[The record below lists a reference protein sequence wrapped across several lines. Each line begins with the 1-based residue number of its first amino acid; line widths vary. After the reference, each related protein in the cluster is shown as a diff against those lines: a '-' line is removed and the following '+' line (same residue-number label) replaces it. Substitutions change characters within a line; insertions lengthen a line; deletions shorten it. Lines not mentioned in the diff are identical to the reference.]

1 MNDEEQREARRILKS
16 EGFTRCDETDAWF
29 SHEHRKHFSEK
40 SFSDMNLKW
49 LRARLE
55 EKVRDGEFCFY
66 SYYALKPSDLHDLAS
81 KYDLPSRGLIPV
93 GMAFASQ
100 V

>member
-16 EGFTRCDETDAWF
+16 EGFTRCNETDAWF

-55 EKVRDGEFCFY
+55 EKVHDSEFWFY
-66 SYYALKPSDLHDLAS
+66 SYYVLKQADFQHLAS
-81 KYDLPSRGLIPV
+81 KYDLHGRGLIPINIP
-93 GMAFASQ
+93 FASP